1 MQNNETK
8 KCILYDN
15 RFCTH
20 CGECDMCDLD
30 PSKVCDNCE
39 KCLHAEDNDYN
50 VLELDMHLET
60 EDESILDD
68 PELLRKMDSSEDD
81 WLADFYTNDDK
92 YYNDGFSDP
101 EDYYDEDDDFRFE
114 DADEYYNDYDE

>member
-15 RFCTH
+15 KLCTH
-20 CGECDMCDLD
+20 CGECDMCGLD

-39 KCLHAEDNDYN
+39 KCLHMDDDDYN

-60 EDESILDD
+60 EDESVLDD
-68 PELLRKMDSSEDD
+68 PELLRRMDSSEDD
-81 WLADFYTNDDK
+81 WLADFYNDDP
-92 YYNDGFSDP
+92 SQV
-101 EDYYDEDDDFRFE
+101 EAYYDEGDDFRFE
-114 DADEYYNDYDE
+114 DDGNYYDDYDEDE